1 MRVKK
6 IQKQKTIVGFNS
18 RLAFTIKGPAVKQT
32 NSVKTTTRFFSGKS
46 VNIRESIF
54 RRCYD
59 YALTLGKSLA
69 IEPNMRR
76 IAGRQIHRASTL
88 VSNTI

>member
-1 MRVKK
+1 MLVLKEE
-6 IQKQKTIVGFNS
+6 
-18 RLAFTIKGPAVKQT
+18 
-32 NSVKTTTRFFSGKS
+32 S

-69 IEPNMRR
+69 IEPNMPR
-76 IAGRQIHRASTL
+76 IAGRQIHRANTL